1 MEVEKLFQYSSRRS
15 RQARMAVDLA
25 PWVLSLEVGAVL
37 LIVAGLAALA
47 FESYLGWA
55 FIGIAAIPAM
65 IVRWYKDYLHN
76 LPVVSGG
83 GRVDDLLDADI
94 LGHISSQPT
103 PKQLVEAL
111 RTSHSGQFFAARMG
125 IGPGFIEQLIGD
137 SRDDM
142 NQIWQSAL
150 NLKTKAGSATL
161 HGGTLMAAL
170 ALQLPQHSTLLA
182 HLQLDDDDL
191 VAGIR
196 WYDRLMAVINRHSQN
211 VKHPGGIGRDWAFG
225 WIPNLSHFG
234 MNISDGAGSAIELES
249 HKDEFDQ
256 LIKTLS
262 GDGKRNAA
270 LIGKSGSGKT
280 ELVYALAARLM
291 LPDKDL
297 PAELHYQ
304 QVFLLDAASLISATG
319 GRGKLENLVNQLL
332 GEAYAAK
339 NIIVC
344 LDNAQLFFEEGVGSI
359 DLSNILLPI
368 LNAGR
373 LPMILTMD
381 EQRYLQI
388 EKRTPDLAGSL
399 NRIMIKPSSAEET
412 MSIMQDQLIML
423 EYRYKTIYMYQALK
437 ESYQL
442 AERYVHDLAMPGRA
456 LKLLESASNYAED
469 KIVGT
474 AEVRAAIEKTLNVK
488 VGTASGVDERDTLL
502 NLEKLIHERMIG
514 QERAVDAVSD
524 ALRRAR
530 AGVRNQNR
538 PIGTF
543 LFLGPTGVG
552 KTELAKS
559 LAAVYFGGEDRLIR
573 LDMNEFVAAEDAGR
587 LIADGANDPNSLTA
601 QVAKQPF
608 SVILLDEIE
617 KAHSSVLTALLQMLD
632 EGIMRDINNNEV
644 NFRDAIVIATSN
656 AGAERI
662 SEYVGRGY
670 KLEQFEDQFVNELI
684 SSHIFHPEFLNRFD
698 EIVVFSPLSKSD
710 LLQVVDLILA
720 GVNKTL
726 ENQKVSV
733 AVSSEAKQYLVESGY
748 DPRLGARPMRRVIQ
762 KAVENIVAKEVLSG
776 NAQPGDTVQ
785 IDLEQVK
792 AILDKNRLANAI
804 MAGEDTTK

>member
-1 MEVEKLFQYSSRRS
+1 MEVNKLFQYSSS
-15 RQARMAVDLA
+15 RAHKARIGVSLA
-25 PWVLSLEVGAVL
+25 PWILSLDVGTVL
-37 LIVAGLAALA
+37 LIVAGLAALG

-55 FIGIAAIPAM
+55 SIGLAAIPAM
-65 IVRWYKDYLHN
+65 ISRWYKDHLHN
-76 LPVVSGG
+76 LPIVAGG
-83 GRVDDLLDADI
+83 ERIDDLLDADI
-94 LGHISSQPT
+94 LGHIPAQPT
-103 PKQLVEAL
+103 PKQLLAAI
-111 RTSHSGQFFAARMG
+111 RGSHSGQFFAARMG
-125 IGPGFIEQLIGD
+125 IGPGFIEQLIDD
-137 SRDDM
+137 SRDNM
-142 NQIWQSAL
+142 NEIWQAAL
-150 NLKTKAGSATL
+150 NLKTKSGSHTL

-182 HLQLDDDDL
+182 RLQLDDSDL

-196 WYDRLMAVINRHSQN
+196 WYDRLRSVIDRHSQK
-211 VKHPGGIGRDWAFG
+211 VGHPGGIGRDWAFG
-225 WIPNLSHFG
+225 WIPNLSRFG
-234 MNISDGAGSAIELES
+234 TNISDGAGSAVELEA
-249 HKDEFDQ
+249 HKSELDQ
-256 LIKTLS
+256 LIKTL
-262 GDGKRNAA
+262 GGEGKHNAA
-270 LIGKSGSGKT
+270 LVGKSGSGKT
-280 ELVYALAARLM
+280 ELVYALAGRLM
-291 LPDKDL
+291 LPTKDL

-304 QVFLLDAASLISATG
+304 QVFLLDAASLISAAG
-319 GRGKLENLVNQLL
+319 SRGKLESLVNQLL

-344 LDNAQLFFEEGVGSI
+344 LDNAQLFFEEGVGSV
-359 DLSNILLPI
+359 DLTNVLLPI
-368 LNAGR
+368 LDGGR

-388 EKRTPDLAGSL
+388 DKRTPELANSL
-399 NRIMIKPSSAEET
+399 NRITVQPSSAEET
-412 MSIMQDQLIML
+412 MAIMQDQLIMI
-423 EYRYKTIYMYQALK
+423 EYQYKTLYMYQALK
-437 ESYQL
+437 EAYQL
-442 AERYVHDLAMPGRA
+442 AERYVQDLVMPGRA
-456 LKLLESASNYAED
+456 LKLLESASNYAQE

-474 AEVRAAIEKTLNVK
+474 AEVRAAIEKTMNVK
-488 VGTASGVDERDTLL
+488 VGMANDADERDTLL

-514 QERAVDAVSD
+514 QARAVDAVSD

-573 LDMNEFVAAEDAGR
+573 LDMNEFVAAEDVSR
-587 LIADGANDPNSLTA
+587 LISDGASDPNSLTA

-617 KAHSSVLTALLQMLD
+617 KAHTSVLATLLQMLD

-644 NFRDAIVIATSN
+644 SFRDAIVIATSN

-662 SEYVGRGY
+662 NEYISRGY

-684 SSHIFHPEFLNRFD
+684 SSRIFHPEFLNRFD
-698 EIVVFSPLSKSD
+698 EIVVFGTLSKSE
-710 LLQVVDLILA
+710 LLQVVDLILK

-733 AVSSEAKQYLVESGY
+733 VVSPEAREYLVEAGY

-776 NAQPGDTVQ
+776 NTQAGDTVQ

-792 AILDKNRLANAI
+792 AILDKSRLADAI
-804 MAGEDTTK
+804 MAGEDAAK

>member
-1 MEVEKLFQYSSRRS
+1 MEIDKLFRYSSPRAHK
-15 RQARMAVDLA
+15 ARIAVGLA
-25 PWVLSLEVGAVL
+25 PWIVSFEVGAVL

-55 FIGIAAIPAM
+55 LIGVAAIPAM

-76 LPVVSGG
+76 LPIVENGE
-83 GRVDDLLDADI
+83 RVDDLLDADI
-94 LGHISSQPT
+94 LGHIPPQAT
-103 PKQLVEAL
+103 PKQLLGAI
-111 RTSHSGQFFAARMG
+111 RASHSGQFFAARMG
-125 IGPGFIEQLIGD
+125 VGPGFVEQLITD

-142 NQIWQSAL
+142 AQVWRSAL
-150 NLKTKAGSATL
+150 DLRSKAASRTL

-170 ALQLPQHSTLLA
+170 VLQLPQHSNLLA

-196 WYDRLMAVINRHSQN
+196 WYDRLIAVIHRQHQI

-234 MNISDGAGSAIELES
+234 ANISDGAGSAIELES
-249 HKDEFDQ
+249 HKDEFEQ
-256 LIKTLS
+256 LVKTLS

-280 ELVYALAARLM
+280 ELVYALASRLM
-291 LPDKDL
+291 SPDDDL
-297 PAELHYQ
+297 PPELHYQ
-304 QVFLLDAASLISATG
+304 QVFLLDAASLISVAS
-319 GRGKLENLVNQLL
+319 GRGKLESLVDQLL

-344 LDNAQLFFEEGVGSI
+344 LDNAQLFFEDGVGSV

-399 NRIMIKPSSAEET
+399 NRIMLKPSTADET
-412 MSIMQDQLIML
+412 MAIMQDQLIML

-437 ESYQL
+437 ESYSL
-442 AERYVHDLAMPGRA
+442 AERYVQDLAMPGRA
-456 LKLLESASNYAED
+456 LKLLESASNYTQD

-488 VGTASGVDERDTLL
+488 VGTANGADERDTLL

-573 LDMNEFVAAEDAGR
+573 LDMNEFVMAEDAGR
-587 LIADGANDPNSLTA
+587 LIADGANDPSSLTA

-632 EGIMRDINNNEV
+632 EGIMRDVNNNEV

-670 KLEQFEDQFVNELI
+670 KLEQFEEQFINELI

-698 EIVVFSPLSKSD
+698 EIVVFSPLSKSE
-710 LLQVVDLILA
+710 LLRVVDLILA

-726 ENQKVSV
+726 ESQKVAV
-733 AVSSEAKQYLVESGY
+733 AVSPEAKQYLVESGY

-792 AILDKNRLANAI
+792 SILDKNRLATAI
-804 MAGEDTTK
+804 MSGEDTTK